1 MAIPLDIP
9 RLAWYNNTIKK
20 DRDRP
25 PGRKGNSMKW
35 TIIVTEKE
43 WNTIYTALKIEAE
56 RNADLDADE
65 DQRRVQADI
74 QAAIEAVQKASF
86 AGF

>member
-1 MAIPLDIP
+1 MN
-9 RLAWYNNTIKK
+9 RTI
-20 DRDRP
+20 
-25 PGRKGNSMKW
+25 
-35 TIIVTEKE
+35 TVTERE

-65 DQRRVQADI
+65 DQRKVQADI
-74 QAAIEAVQKASF
+74 QAAIEAVRKATF